1 MMDRSTI
8 LAARIMGPALLLF
21 GAALLAGRVDLAEL
35 VAALV
40 SDPALRLF
48 AAAISVIAG
57 LVLAVLHNRWGCPS
71 AIAITLIG
79 WLLVLRGASLLMAPP
94 EVMTSFKWVI
104 EAPVLPLIS
113 GSLMVAIGGWFAFV
127 GFVRKSS

>member
-1 MMDRSTI
+1 
-8 LAARIMGPALLLF
+8 
-21 GAALLAGRVDLAEL
+21 
-35 VAALV
+35 
-40 SDPALRLF
+40 
-48 AAAISVIAG
+48 
-57 LVLAVLHNRWGCPS
+57 
-71 AIAITLIG
+71 LIG

-113 GSLMVAIGGWFAFV
+113 GSLMVAIGAWFAFV